1 MTWPTHPMVQ
11 KPCEV
16 CGEIMECTQ
25 SRKVCTKCRRKR
37 EDKATAKRNAERR
50 QQARKK
56 KQASA

>member
-16 CGEIMECTQ
+16 CGEIMECTP

-37 EDKATAKRNAERR
+37 TAKRNAERR